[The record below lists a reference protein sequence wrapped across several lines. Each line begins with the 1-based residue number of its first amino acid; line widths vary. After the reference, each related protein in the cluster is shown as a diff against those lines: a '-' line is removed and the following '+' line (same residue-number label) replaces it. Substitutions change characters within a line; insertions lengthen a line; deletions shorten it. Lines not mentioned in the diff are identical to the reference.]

1 MITDYAYP
9 LLKVVKKT
17 FPDESVG
24 VICQVNDH
32 YQVVEYSEISEKT
45 AQRLKS
51 DHSGELLFD
60 AANICNHFFT
70 RDFLD
75 DVCQYVSAGWRRTVF
90 FFFSHLEITRMNFLI
105 ILRRRKF
112 HRLIRM
118 ANELVNQRKSME
130 LN

>member
-1 MITDYAYP
+1 M
-9 LLKVVKKT
+9 KKS

-24 VICQVNDH
+24 VICQVGDH
-32 YQVVEYSEISEKT
+32 FQVVEYSEILEKT

-75 DVCQYVSAGWRRTVF
+75 DVCQYVRQSNERIMF
-90 FFFSHLEITRMNFLI
+90 FFLI
-105 ILRRRKF
+105 
-112 HRLIRM
+112 
-118 ANELVNQRKSME
+118 
-130 LN
+130 